1 MPISGGEFCCGVRFA
16 QWYSIIGI
24 PNMGIDFDVR
34 ISTLMHNGKTK
45 RQKPNV
51 EMDKLGCFVSEETFT
66 ILN

>member
-24 PNMGIDFDVR
+24 PNLGIDLDVR
-34 ISTLMHNGKTK
+34 ISTLMHLDKTK
-45 RQKPNV
+45 CWKHNV
-51 EMDKLGCFVSEETFT
+51 EMDKLGSFVSEETFT